1 MTACLMTSMSC
12 SDYLDVK
19 PKSQVEEETLF
30 NTQEGF
36 MEALLGVYLNSTKRE
51 LYGYELLA
59 TPDVLAQN
67 YYAPANTNAGW
78 DMQYLQTRTFNYTQ
92 QYFRERRDDIW
103 GGLYTSIANANI
115 ILENIE
121 AKKTIF
127 QDEGDYYI
135 IKGEALAL
143 RAYLHFDL
151 YRMFAPSYLSNPGA
165 PAVPYVTTFSNAVT
179 PQSTGAEVVE
189 KVIADL
195 VEAKT
200 LLEEWDP
207 IVKSSYIVGY
217 SNTDVDKK
225 QTETSGRVFLQNR
238 RHRLNY
244 YAVCGTLA
252 RVYLYKNDKVSAM
265 EYARLVINSNKFP
278 WTAKED
284 FNADDDEKKDRVAYK
299 EVLFGWD
306 NSRRGGD
313 LYTHFY
319 ENPTTLNTLV
329 DDGSLIYETGSVGA
343 SDYRFKQWLKQ
354 ATTSGYTALFLQ
366 KYLRD
371 GDGNLH
377 TLIAPCLRL
386 SEMYYILAEC
396 TFDADPEAA
405 WGYFNKVRFNRGIG
419 TEITGETSKEVFL
432 SELLKEYRKEFFGEG
447 QVFYAYKR
455 LNRDIIGAQQVS
467 IPADDKIF
475 VLPMPDDEIAFGQR
489 N

>member
-1 MTACLMTSMSC
+1 MMSMSC

-19 PKSQVEEETLF
+19 PKSQVEVETLF

-36 MEALLGVYLNSTKRE
+36 MEALLGVYLNNTKKE

-67 YYAPANTNAGW
+67 YYAPANSNAWW
-78 DMQYLQTRTFNYTQ
+78 DVQYLQTKTFNYTQ

-103 GGLYTSIANANI
+103 SGLYTSIANANI
-115 ILENIE
+115 ILANIDE
-121 AKKTIF
+121 KKHLF

-151 YRMFAPSYLSNPGA
+151 YRMFAPSYLSDPGA
-165 PAVPYVTTFSNAVT
+165 PAIPYVTTFSNAVT

-195 VEAKT
+195 LEARN
-200 LLEEWDP
+200 LLKEWDP
-207 IVKSSYIVGY
+207 IVKDNYIVGY
-217 SNTDVDKK
+217 PNSVDKK
-225 QTETSGRVFLQNR
+225 QTETSGRIFLQNR

-252 RVYLYKNDKVSAM
+252 RVYLYKNDKALAM
-265 EYARLVINSNKFP
+265 ENARLVINANKFP

-284 FNADDDEKKDRVAYK
+284 FNADDEEKKDRVAYP
-299 EVLFGWD
+299 EVLFGLD
-306 NSRRGGD
+306 VTRRGDD
-313 LYTHFY
+313 LYNHFY

-329 DDGSLIYETGSVGA
+329 DDGAIMYETGSVGA

-366 KYLRD
+366 KYRRENA
-371 GDGNLH
+371 NLH
-377 TLIAPCLRL
+377 TLIAPMVRL

-396 TFDADPEAA
+396 TFDADPETS
-405 WGYFNKVRFNRGIG
+405 WGYFNKVRFYRGIG

-432 SELLKEYRKEFFGEG
+432 SELLKEYRKELFGEG
-447 QVFYAYKR
+447 QMFYAYKR
-455 LNRDIIGAQQVS
+455 LNRAIIGDQQVA
-467 IPADDKIF
+467 IPADNKIF